1 MKALELLG
9 VLAETGGA
17 EWIALGCEYSIYAGA
32 FLVSVG
38 GDSDQKGGKW
48 NYPRQLEILRL
59 ELK

>member
-1 MKALELLG
+1 MEQNGLPL
-9 VLAETGGA
+9 
-17 EWIALGCEYSIYAGA
+17 LGCEYSIYAGA

-38 GDSDQKGGKW
+38 ADSDQKGGKW